1 MQNVSRFSFFIVLI
15 LTLIFASGP
24 LSAKPVQL
32 AQLSIEIGGS
42 SQSIV
47 RSLENAGYSEVQIT
61 KSGFSSIRAQA
72 CFKGGRYSLKI
83 NRFSGQIKR
92 GAKIGECRPVLGP
105 KGVAAKL
112 RADGYRRISIDEGKG
127 EGYNVVAC
135 TRGQRF
141 RLRVNQYGDTLKRS
155 KLGRCREKL
164 DVAEITQRL
173 RENRFNRVRLIKE
186 NGRQLVFE
194 ACSGLRR
201 MRLRVRRDGKIERER
216 RIGSC
221 RPPINHWNIPGILA
235 GKGFDR
241 ISVVDKKLPVYRAE
255 ACRRLKLIEVRLNR
269 FGEIRKQTQIG
280 DCNPPLNK
288 AQVVKMIRQS
298 GANRINVRVD
308 SSGAFV
314 ATSCHRG
321 KQVRSRFDKYGKLF
335 DRNVIGKC
343 APPPHL
349 GKILRGF
356 GERNLADMQV
366 YVEGCRKGRRVRI
379 EIDRYGEV
387 IDRKRIGRC
396 K

>member
-15 LTLIFASGP
+15 LALVFASGP

-32 AQLSIEIGGS
+32 AQLSVEIGGS

-72 CFKGGRYSLKI
+72 CFQGGRYSLKI
-83 NRFSGQIKR
+83 KRFSGKVR
-92 GAKIGECRPVLGP
+92 RVAKIGECRPALGP

-112 RADGYRRISIDEGKG
+112 HADGYRRISIDEGKG
-127 EGYNVVAC
+127 GGYNVVAC

-155 KLGRCREKL
+155 KLGRCRQRL
-164 DVAEITQRL
+164 SVGEISQRL
-173 RENRFNRVRLIKE
+173 REDRFNRVRMVDE
-186 NGRQLVFE
+186 NKGRYVFE
-194 ACSGLRR
+194 ACRGANKL
-201 MRLRVRRDGKIERER
+201 RLRVGRDGRIQRER

-235 GKGFDR
+235 EKGFDR
-241 ISVVDKKLPVYRAE
+241 ITVVDKKLPVYRAE
-255 ACRRLKLIEVRLNR
+255 ACRKLKLIEVRLNR
-269 FGEIRKQTQIG
+269 FGEIRKQTKIG
-280 DCNPPLNK
+280 DCDPPLNK
-288 AQVVKMIRQS
+288 AQVVRMIRQS
-298 GANRINVRVD
+298 GANRIDVRVD

-335 DRNVIGKC
+335 DRDVIGKC

-356 GERNLADMQV
+356 GERNFTDMQV